1 MNLRRLFSIVVKEL
15 RQLRRDRLT
24 FAMIVGIPTMQLLL
38 FGYAINLDIRHL
50 PAAVLD
56 QAQTAHS
63 REVVAAL
70 GQTAVM
76 DFGYFLRTPQ
86 ELEALLRAGKIS
98 AALVIPADFERRLS
112 EQTSA
117 SQSGANQGSPIQA
130 FSRPPLQIVVD
141 GSDQVVQQAAAQMAL
156 LPLQSL
162 LGLNTSAP
170 TKNVEI
176 VNFYNPARLAPVN
189 TVPGLIGVI
198 LTMTM
203 VLFTAMAIVR
213 ERERGNLE
221 FLIATPVSPGELTI
235 GKVLPFVGIGL
246 IQVTVVLLL
255 GVLIFQVPIRG
266 SLFDVYAAALAFIIA
281 SLSLGVF
288 ISTLAQTQF
297 QSMQLAF
304 FTFLPQI
311 LLSGFMFPFAGMPRP
326 AQYLAEILPMTHFI
340 RLIRGIMLRG
350 AQLSDLWPDLAAL
363 GAFCAVTLT
372 IAVLRTRKRLD

>member
-24 FAMIVGIPTMQLLL
+24 FAMIVGIPTMQLLV
-38 FGYAINLDIRHL
+38 FGYAINMDIRHL
-50 PAAVLD
+50 DAAVLD

-63 REVVAAL
+63 REVVAAMA
-70 GQTAVM
+70 QTAVM
-76 DFGYFLRTPQ
+76 DFHYRLHAPQ
-86 ELEALLRAGKIS
+86 EIDALLRAGQIS
-98 AALVIPADFERRLS
+98 AALIIPPDFERRLI
-112 EQTSA
+112 EQNLGDGRA
-117 SQSGANQGSPIQA
+117 
-130 FSRPPLQIVVD
+130 PLQIVVD
-141 GSDQVVQQAAAQMAL
+141 GSDQIVQQAARQLAA
-156 LPLQSL
+156 LPLASL
-162 LGLNTSAP
+162 LDSSRPQP
-170 TKNVEI
+170 TANVEI
-176 VNFYNPARLAPVN
+176 VNFYNPERRAPVN

-221 FLIATPVSPGELTI
+221 FLIATPVSPGELI
-235 GKVLPFVGIGL
+235 VGKVLPFIGIGL

-255 GVLIFQVPIRG
+255 GVAIFHVPVRG
-266 SLFDVYAAALAFIIA
+266 SLLDVYAAALTFIIA

-288 ISTLAQTQF
+288 ISTLAETQF

-311 LLSGFMFPFAGMPRP
+311 LLSGFMFPYAGMPWP
-326 AQYLAEILPMTHFI
+326 AQWLAEIFPMTHFV
-340 RLIRGIMLRG
+340 RLIRGIMLR
-350 AQLSDLWPDLAAL
+350 AATLADLWRELAAL
-363 GAFCAVTLT
+363 GVFCVVVLS

>member
-24 FAMIVGIPTMQLLL
+24 FAMIVGIPTMQLLV
-38 FGYAINLDIRHL
+38 FGYAINMDIRHL
-50 PAAVLD
+50 DAAVLD

-63 REVVAAL
+63 REVVAAMA
-70 GQTAVM
+70 QTTVM
-76 DFGYFLRTPQ
+76 DFHYRLHTPQ
-86 ELEALLRAGKIS
+86 EIDALLRAGQIS
-98 AALVIPADFERRLS
+98 AALVIPPDFERRLV
-112 EQTSA
+112 ELN
-117 SQSGANQGSPIQA
+117 SGGDGRA
-130 FSRPPLQIVVD
+130 PLQIVVD
-141 GSDQVVQQAAAQMAL
+141 GSDQIVQQAARQLAA
-156 LPLQSL
+156 LPLASL
-162 LGLNTSAP
+162 LDPSRAQP
-170 TKNVEI
+170 AANVEI
-176 VNFYNPARLAPVN
+176 VNFYNPERRAPVN

-221 FLIATPVSPGELTI
+221 FLIATPVSPLELI
-235 GKVLPFVGIGL
+235 VGKVLPFVGIGL

-255 GVLIFQVPIRG
+255 GVAIFHVPVRG
-266 SLFDVYAAALAFIIA
+266 SLLDVYGAALTFIIA

-288 ISTLAQTQF
+288 LSTLANTQF

-311 LLSGFMFPFAGMPRP
+311 LLSGFMFPYAGMPWP
-326 AQYLAEILPMTHFI
+326 AQWLAEIFPMTHFV
-340 RLIRGIMLRG
+340 RLIRGVMLR
-350 AQLSDLWPDLAAL
+350 AATLTDLWRELAAL
-363 GAFCAVTLT
+363 GVFCVVVLS

>member
-1 MNLRRLFSIVVKEL
+1 MNLRRLRSIVVKEL

-56 QAQTAHS
+56 QAHTANA

-70 GQTAVM
+70 AQTDVM
-76 DFGYFLRTPQ
+76 DFKYQLKTPQ
-86 ELEALLRAGKIS
+86 ELDALLRGGQIS
-98 AALVIPADFERRLS
+98 AALVIPPDFERRVLA
-112 EQTSA
+112 QG
-117 SQSGANQGSPIQA
+117 GADGAGDNSPLP
-130 FSRPPLQIVVD
+130 RPPLQIVVD
-141 GSDQVVQQAAAQMAL
+141 GSDQVVQQAAAQLAQ
-156 LPLQSL
+156 LPLQAL
-162 LGLNTSAP
+162 VNPGRAKPARTI
-170 TKNVEI
+170 EI
-176 VNFYNPARLAPVN
+176 VNFYNPERRAPVN

-221 FLIATPVSPGELTI
+221 FLIATPVSPAELTI
-235 GKVLPFVGIGL
+235 GKVLPFIGIGL
-246 IQVTVVLLL
+246 LQVTVVLLL
-255 GVLIFQVPIRG
+255 GALIFHVPIRG
-266 SLFDVYAAALAFIIA
+266 HLLDVYAAALAFIIA

-288 ISTLAQTQF
+288 ISTLAQSQF

-326 AQYLAEILPMTHFI
+326 AQYLAEVFPMTHFI

-350 AQLSDLWPDLAAL
+350 APIGELWRELAAL
-363 GAFCAVTLT
+363 GLFCLVTLT
-372 IAVLRTRKRLD
+372 IAVMRTRKRLD